1 MSDADT
7 QRDEELRAAIERA
20 HESDRQRIA
29 RGELQPADLF
39 WVPAEWAQT
48 AVITWRRRF
57 RLTLRAHA
65 PKRGIQTLLSAY

>member
-7 QRDEELRAAIERA
+7 QRDDELRAAIERV

-39 WVPAEWAQT
+39 WVPAA
-48 AVITWRRRF
+48 
-57 RLTLRAHA
+57 
-65 PKRGIQTLLSAY
+65 